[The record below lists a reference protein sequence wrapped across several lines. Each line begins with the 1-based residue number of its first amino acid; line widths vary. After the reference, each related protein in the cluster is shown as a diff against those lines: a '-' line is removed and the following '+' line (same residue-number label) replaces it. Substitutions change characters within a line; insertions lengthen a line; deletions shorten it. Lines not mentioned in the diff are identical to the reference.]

1 MRRVR
6 KFNQVKQVV
15 FYCGGLGTR
24 LGNITKKTPK
34 PLIKINQKPFIEHLF
49 KNFSR
54 FGIKNILLLCSYK
67 YKFFFKKYHNKIL
80 NGALIK
86 CVNEGPPKG
95 TAGSLRQVK
104 NKLDNH
110 FLLCNGDTYFDIN
123 ILELINI
130 HKKNSMFNMA
140 LTVSDDN
147 RYGGVKLNKNKI
159 EIFDSKK
166 NTISS
171 RLVNGGLYYVRKEL
185 LNHINKKNFSI
196 EKEILPNL
204 AKKNKILGKK
214 FTNKFLDIGVKKDLK
229 KSSKFLKLVQ
239 KKPALFLDRDGVIN
253 KDLGYVH
260 KYKNFIWLKNI
271 KKLIKFANDNNYY
284 VFVLTNQSGIG
295 RGYYTKKDVDILHK
309 KVNEE
314 LIKIGAHI
322 DDFFCAPYFKDSK
335 IYKFKKKDFLM
346 RKPNIGMMLEC
357 KKKWDINIK
366 KSILIGDQEND
377 MLLAKKSKIKNRIL
391 VSKDVNIYKKF
402 LKIFKSVNSR

>member
-6 KFNQVKQVV
+6 KFNQVKQAV

-34 PLIKINQKPFIEHLF
+34 PLIRINRKPFIEHLV

-67 YKFFFKKYHNKIL
+67 YKFFFKNYHNKTL
-80 NGALIK
+80 NGITIK
-86 CVNEGPPKG
+86 CVNEGAPKG
-95 TAGSLRQVK
+95 TAGSLWHVK

-130 HKKNSMFNMA
+130 HKKSSIFNMA

-147 RYGGVKLNKNKI
+147 RYGGVKLKKKKI
-159 EIFDSKK
+159 EILNSKK
-166 NTISS
+166 HKISS
-171 RLVNGGLYYVRKEL
+171 RLVNGGIYYVRKEL
-185 LNHINKKNFSI
+185 LNHINKNNFSI

-204 AKKNKILGKK
+204 AKKNKIQGKK

-229 KSSKFLKLVQ
+229 KCSKFLKLVQ

-260 KYKNFIWLKNI
+260 KYKNFIWLKDI
-271 KKLIKFANDNNYY
+271 KKIIKFANDNNYY

-295 RGYYTKKDVDILHK
+295 RGYYTKKDVDMLHE

-322 DDFFCAPYFKDSK
+322 DEFFCAPYFKDSK
-335 IYKFKKKDFLM
+335 IYKFTKKDFLM

-357 KKKWDINIK
+357 KKKWDININ

-377 MLLAKKSKIKNRIL
+377 ILLAKKSKIKNRIL
-391 VSKDVNIYKKF
+391 VGKDVIIYKKF
-402 LKIFKSVNSR
+402 LKIFNSVNRK

>member
-6 KFNQVKQVV
+6 KFNQVKQAV

-24 LGNITKKTPK
+24 LGNITKKIPK
-34 PLIKINQKPFIEHLF
+34 PLIKINQKPFIEHLVN
-49 KNFSR
+49 NFAR
-54 FGIKNILLLCSYK
+54 FGIKNIILLCSYK
-67 YKFFFKKYHNKIL
+67 YQFFFKKYHNKIL

-86 CVNEGPPKG
+86 CYNEGDPKG

-130 HKKNSMFNMA
+130 HKKHSIFNMA
-140 LTVSDDN
+140 LTVSDDI
-147 RYGGVKLNKNKI
+147 RYGGVKLNKKKI
-159 EIFDSKK
+159 VIFDSEK
-166 NTISS
+166 NKASS

-260 KYKNFIWLKNI
+260 KYKNFIWLKDI

-295 RGYYTKKDVDILHK
+295 RGYYTKKDVDILHE

-402 LKIFKSVNSR
+402 LKIFKSVNSG

>member
-1 MRRVR
+1 M
-6 KFNQVKQVV
+6 
-15 FYCGGLGTR
+15 
-24 LGNITKKTPK
+24 
-34 PLIKINQKPFIEHLF
+34 
-49 KNFSR
+49 
-54 FGIKNILLLCSYK
+54 
-67 YKFFFKKYHNKIL
+67 
-80 NGALIK
+80 
-86 CVNEGPPKG
+86 
-95 TAGSLRQVK
+95 
-104 NKLDNH
+104 
-110 FLLCNGDTYFDIN
+110 
-123 ILELINI
+123 
-130 HKKNSMFNMA
+130 
-140 LTVSDDN
+140 
-147 RYGGVKLNKNKI
+147 
-159 EIFDSKK
+159 
-166 NTISS
+166 
-171 RLVNGGLYYVRKEL
+171 
-185 LNHINKKNFSI
+185 
-196 EKEILPNL
+196 
-204 AKKNKILGKK
+204 
-214 FTNKFLDIGVKKDLK
+214 
-229 KSSKFLKLVQ
+229 
-239 KKPALFLDRDGVIN
+239 IN

-271 KKLIKFANDNNYY
+271 KKLIKFSKENNYY

-391 VSKDVNIYKKF
+391 VSKDVNIYKNF

>member
-6 KFNQVKQVV
+6 KFNQVKQAV

-34 PLIKINQKPFIEHLF
+34 PLIRINRKPFIEHLV

-80 NGALIK
+80 DGALIK
-86 CVNEGPPKG
+86 CINEGAPKG
-95 TAGSLRQVK
+95 TAGSLRKVK

-130 HKKNSMFNMA
+130 QKKNFLFNMA

-147 RYGGVKLNKNKI
+147 RYGGVRLNKKKI
-159 EIFDSKK
+159 EIFGSKK

-171 RLVNGGLYYVRKEL
+171 GLVNGGLYYVRKEL
-185 LNHINKKNFSI
+185 LNHINKNNFSI

-229 KSSKFLKLVQ
+229 KSSKFLKLAQ

-260 KYKNFIWLKNI
+260 KYKNFIWLKDI

-295 RGYYTKKDVDILHK
+295 RGYYTKKDVDILHE

-314 LIKIGAHI
+314 LIKVGAHI

-335 IYKFKKKDFLM
+335 IYKFTKKDFLM